1 MLGEAKAIAF
11 IGVSDLNAGRAFYEG
26 VLGLAIVSQDDFA
39 VVADA
44 GGVTIRIT
52 QPPQVTAA
60 PYTVLGFQVED
71 VSAAVA
77 GLVAKGVVFERYPWF
92 GDAQGPDGV
101 WLAPSGTRVA
111 WFKDPDGNLLSISG
125 PDA

>member
-1 MLGEAKAIAF
+1 MLGEATAIAF
-11 IGVSDLNAGRAFYEG
+11 IGVSDLDAGRAFYEG
-26 VLGLAIVSQDDFA
+26 VLGLTIVSQDDFA

-44 GGVTIRIT
+44 GGVQVRIT
-52 QPPQVTAA
+52 QPPQVIAA
-60 PYTVLGFQVED
+60 SYTVLGFQVED
-71 VSAAVA
+71 VSAAVS
-77 GLVAKGVVFERYPWF
+77 GLVAKGIVFERYPWF
-92 GDAQGPDGV
+92 GDAQDADGV

>member
-1 MLGEAKAIAF
+1 VLSSATAIAF
-11 IGVSDLNAGRAFYEG
+11 IGVSSLDAGRAFYEG
-26 VLGLAIVSQDDFA
+26 MLGLAIVSQDEFA

-44 GGVTIRIT
+44 GGVQVRIT
-52 QPPQVTAA
+52 QPPQVIAA

-71 VSAAVA
+71 VSATVS
-77 GLVAKGVVFERYPWF
+77 GLVAKGIVFERYPWF
-92 GDAQGPDGV
+92 GDAQDADGV